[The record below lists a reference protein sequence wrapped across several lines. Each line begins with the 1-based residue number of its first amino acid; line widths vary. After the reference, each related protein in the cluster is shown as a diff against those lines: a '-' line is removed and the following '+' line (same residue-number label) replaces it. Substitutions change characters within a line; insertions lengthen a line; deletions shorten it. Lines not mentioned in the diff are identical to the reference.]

1 MVERRAIRNGFLD
14 GLPGW
19 AKDLSEKYYSR
30 SFSMFVL
37 HGNVRDLV
45 PLVSEGTAEFVPLEQ
60 FSLRPFSVSGTWC
73 CITTAAV

>member
-1 MVERRAIRNGFLD
+1 MVERPAIRNGFLD

-45 PLVSEGTAEFVPLEQ
+45 PLGNAGTTEFVP
-60 FSLRPFSVSGTWC
+60 VSGTWC